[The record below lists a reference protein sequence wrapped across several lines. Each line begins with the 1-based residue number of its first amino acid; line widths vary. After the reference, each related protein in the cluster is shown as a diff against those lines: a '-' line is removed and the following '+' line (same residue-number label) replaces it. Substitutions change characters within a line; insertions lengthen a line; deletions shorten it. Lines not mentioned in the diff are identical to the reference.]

1 MLRGLYSAAS
11 GLESATEYQDVTA
24 HNLANTST
32 PGYRQRGLISETFDR
47 VLGRTLTPTGDVVGT
62 RVAGAYHD
70 FRPGPIQHTGYPF
83 DFALSEPDQFFT
95 LDGPNGRLY
104 TRNGSFRLTPQGELL
119 SQSGYPVRGE
129 DGPIRVPPETV
140 RLDITQD
147 GTVIADG
154 NPAGRIRPVR
164 FADLS
169 QLTAAGPTLYAAG
182 PGAGPQAADGR
193 ILRGYKEGSNV
204 QPADAMVRMILSTRF
219 FDAAQRSLRT
229 ISESLQLNTRP
240 TGG

>member
-24 HNLANTST
+24 HNLANAST

-47 VLGRTLTPTGDVVGT
+47 VLGRTLAPTGSTVGT
-62 RVAGAYHD
+62 RVSGAYHD
-70 FRPGPIQHTGYPF
+70 FRPGPIRHTGDPF

-95 LDGPNGRLY
+95 LAGPNGRLY
-104 TRNGSFRLTPQGELL
+104 TRNGSFRLTPEGDLL
-119 SQSGYPVRGE
+119 SQSGYPVVGE

-140 RLDITQD
+140 RIDVAQD
-147 GTVIADG
+147 GSVIADG

-164 FADLS
+164 FADLG
-169 QLTAAGPTLYAAG
+169 QLAAAGPTLYAAG
-182 PGAGPQAADGR
+182 PGAGPQPTDGR
-193 ILRGYKEGSNV
+193 VLRGYREGSNV

-229 ISESLQLNTRP
+229 IAESLQLNTRP
-240 TGG
+240 TAA